1 MQELYLISQDGNSK
15 ILLRRKLIASGD
27 RNQNGSIGDTPSET
41 QYVLQLL
48 KLRGFDAGQ
57 RHNFDNNQSSGVYD
71 GHIDTRAC
79 DYAQGFFCHGSG
91 ISQLYT
97 GYALPLDQD
106 DGRVDIS
113 HKNTTISNRKLT
125 ISPNKNPQYAL
136 AEPHTQINPY
146 FTISFTNR
154 IYGKSRQKRLEN
166 TKIDDYHITIQ
177 TTFNTKK
184 FYTD

>member
-41 QYVLQLL
+41 QYALQLL

-57 RHNFDNNQSSGVYD
+57 DHDFDSNHSSGVYD

-91 ISQLYT
+91 IAQLYT

-125 ISPNKNPQYAL
+125 VSPDKNPQYAL
-136 AEPHTQINPY
+136 SEPHTQINPY

-154 IYGKSRQKRLEN
+154 IYGKSRQKRLGN
-166 TKIDDYHITIQ
+166 PNIDDYHITIQ